1 METPK
6 LRLAKLT
13 RLDAVKYLIN
23 TCRPTSEKQETQL
36 LWLIHNALNSD
47 FTTAELDRSI
57 FKESILFSMRDE
69 EFDLE
74 LVKQHAIEY
83 VAMIFDGV
91 ESSTVTN
98 SVFKKL
104 HESVESSI
112 LMLSDIHDIINFEVK
127 KYQQPEPRVIQPGKE
142 PWELRPDPLEL
153 RPDQQPQPQPHQP
166 KIVTLCGSSKFR
178 DEFYH
183 VNREL
188 TLKGYI
194 VLSLGVFSHS
204 EIGFPLLT
212 DDEKIMLDELHFR
225 KIDMSDEI
233 HVINRGGYIG
243 DSTRREIE
251 YALKCG
257 IQVTYMEEP
266 KNGQ

>member
-23 TCRPTSEKQETQL
+23 TCRPTSQKQETQL
-36 LWLIHNALNSD
+36 LLLIHNALNSD
-47 FTTAELDRSI
+47 FTTAELDKAI
-57 FKESILFSMRDE
+57 FNESMLFAMRDE

-74 LVKQHAIEY
+74 LVKSHAIEY

-104 HESVESSI
+104 HDSEELSI
-112 LMLSDIHDIINFEVK
+112 LMLSDIHNIINFEVK
-127 KYQQPEPRVIQPGKE
+127 KYRQPEPRKTIQPGKE
-142 PWELRPDPLEL
+142 PWELRPDPLEQS
-153 RPDQQPQPQPHQP
+153 DQQPQLQPNKP

-251 YALKCG
+251 YALKFG

-266 KNGQ
+266 ENV